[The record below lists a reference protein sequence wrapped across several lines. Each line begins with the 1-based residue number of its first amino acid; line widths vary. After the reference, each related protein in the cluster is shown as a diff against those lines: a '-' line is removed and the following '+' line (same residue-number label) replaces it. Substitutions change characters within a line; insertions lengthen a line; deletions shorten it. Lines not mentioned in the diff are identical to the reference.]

1 MSQFVRQPE
10 HKELAKHG
18 KKPHNSWLIFNLILP
33 KPTTDDFQLS
43 VQPIWKN
50 GQRDILAW
58 PSNSSLEPGQGGES
72 SLINAG
78 RLSNGNVRQVPQF
91 IESIK
96 RNIGWPLFLFL
107 PYSPS
112 LQPCSTA
119 VLLAPLQPLFVSCAL
134 IGTGTG
140 SERLR
145 RDASDVQFIAGVV
158 IGSPKSS
165 RVHSGVQFGSRSL
178 AKLVY

>member
-1 MSQFVRQPE
+1 MSKFVRQPE
-10 HKELAKHG
+10 HNELGKHG
-18 KKPHNSWLIFNLILP
+18 KKPHNSDWLIFNLILP
-33 KPTTDDFQLS
+33 KPTTNDFQLS

-96 RNIGWPLFLFL
+96 RNIGWPLSLSLTLFL
-107 PYSPS
+107 CSLARLASSLHPYN
-112 LQPCSTA
+112 
-119 VLLAPLQPLFVSCAL
+119 
-134 IGTGTG
+134 
-140 SERLR
+140 
-145 RDASDVQFIAGVV
+145 
-158 IGSPKSS
+158 
-165 RVHSGVQFGSRSL
+165 RSL
-178 AKLVY
+178 SVALWLGLGLGPRGCAATPVTCNLLLGW